1 MDTVFI
7 RGLRAATVIGVHD
20 WERLVRQEVV
30 IDLDLAND
38 NRLAASD
45 DNLEHTLDYGAISE
59 RLIALAAASDC
70 LLIERL
76 AEQLAERLLDEF
88 PIPWLR
94 LRLSKPGAVAAADS
108 VGVVIERGS
117 AP

>member
-7 RGLRAATVIGVHD
+7 QGLRAAAVIGVHD

-30 IDLDLAND
+30 IDLDMAND
-38 NRLAASD
+38 NRLAAAD
-45 DNLEHTLDYGAISE
+45 DALEHTLDYSAISE
-59 RLIALAAASDC
+59 RVIALVAASNC

-76 AEQLAERLLDEF
+76 AEQVAERLLDEF
-88 PIPWLR
+88 AIPWLR
-94 LRLSKPGAVAAADS
+94 LRLRKPGAVTAADS

-117 AP
+117 RP